1 MTEDTKNENREPSS
15 VVNHRVYHL
24 QKECDVMHT
33 KLNIKSKF
41 PKRDENIKMSD
52 IYHIQCDPDLGL
64 GKCAMRRI
72 PCVCQS

>member
-1 MTEDTKNENREPSS
+1 MTEDTNNENRESSS

-41 PKRDENIKMSD
+41 PKRDEKINMRYL
-52 IYHIQCDPDLGL
+52 YHIRCNPDLGL
-64 GKCAMRRI
+64 GKCVMRQI
-72 PCVCQS
+72 PCACQ